1 MATRVENSAV
11 MPINPGGVAHGH
23 AAHKDPYTDDITGH
37 HSALQHHFD
46 NLEQQRDATT
56 LGMWTFLVTEIMFFG
71 GLFMAYTI
79 YRVYNPE
86 AFAAASYVLNIK
98 LGAANTAILIAS
110 SLTMAMAVYFSQ
122 TGNRKLLIAFL
133 VATMILGTAFLG
145 IKAVEYGDKFQHNTY
160 PGARPFA
167 IDHHY
172 IEEYEKDHGRA
183 FPDMGRV
190 QMFYVIYYGMTG
202 VHALHM
208 VIGIVA
214 LGFLT
219 FYAWRGAYSPE
230 YNSPIELTGL
240 YWHFVDIVWIFLFPL
255 LYLIGRH

>member
-1 MATRVENSAV
+1 MATRVEDSTVIPVVHNTHA
-11 MPINPGGVAHGH
+11 NHRAHH
-23 AAHKDPYTDDITGH
+23 DPHTEDASGH
-37 HSALQHHFD
+37 HPALQHHFD

-79 YRVYNPE
+79 YRVLNPE
-86 AFAAASYVLNIK
+86 AFAAASRVLEIK
-98 LGAANTAILIAS
+98 YGAINTAVLIAS

-122 TGNRKLLIAFL
+122 IGNRKLLVAFL
-133 VATMILGTAFLG
+133 GLTMVLGTAFLG
-145 IKAVEYGDKFQHNTY
+145 IKGIEYSHKFAHNTY
-160 PGARPFA
+160 PGAVPFEV
-167 IDHHY
+167 DHKVV
-172 IEEYEKDHGRA
+172 ESYEQEKGKP
-183 FPDMGRV
+183 FPDINRV

-202 VHALHM
+202 IHALHM

-219 FYAWRGAYSPE
+219 FFAYRGAYSPE

-255 LYLIGRH
+255 LYLIGRN